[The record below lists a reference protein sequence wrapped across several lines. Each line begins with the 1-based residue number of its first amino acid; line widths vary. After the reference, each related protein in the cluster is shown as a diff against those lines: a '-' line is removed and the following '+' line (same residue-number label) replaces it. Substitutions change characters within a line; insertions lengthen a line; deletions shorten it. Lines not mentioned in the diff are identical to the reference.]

1 MMRNSEE
8 KRLQR
13 VVATVSA
20 ALFAVFSFLFVSV
33 YQAPL
38 LEAFYNS
45 IATGKL
51 QYNPWLV
58 GSIVSLSLTLVAL
71 WLNRFTGFKREWT
84 AMAYLPSSLILAFVT
99 DIDRTIYTGGGS
111 MKGWLLILAVVVPLY
126 ALFSF
131 MLRRMLF
138 ESIKSAAMSQ
148 NRMLWR
154 NLMLLLLQF
163 CLVGT
168 LSNSEE
174 NFKRETR
181 AASLYNAGM
190 VDKALK
196 VGYKSLDA
204 SRELTAM
211 RAYMLAGEGLL
222 GEHLFEYPQYYGVEG
237 LLFPCEQA
245 SPFVPDSVYSLIGAK
260 PADGESG
267 AAFFERV
274 AHADSANLVARDYY
288 LMSLLLDRR
297 LVKFKD
303 EVLAIYGAKGL
314 DALPKHYREALA
326 LYADIDTAAVKA
338 YAINDASML
347 KRLQR
352 MRAEEALHPDL
363 YVRSNYV
370 RRYYGNTYWWYFIYG
385 M

>member
-1 MMRNSEE
+1 MRNSEE

-20 ALFAVFSFLFVSV
+20 ALFVVFSFLFVAV

-45 IATGKL
+45 ISTGRL
-51 QYNPWLV
+51 QYNPWMV
-58 GSIVSLSLTLVAL
+58 GGIVSLSLTLLAL

-84 AMAYLPSSLILAFVT
+84 AMAYLPSSLILAFIT

-111 MKGWLLILAVVVPLY
+111 MKGWLLILAAVVPVY
-126 ALFSF
+126 AIFSF

-154 NLMLLLLQF
+154 NLMLLILQF

-181 AASLYNAGM
+181 VASFYNAGM
-190 VDKALK
+190 VDKALE
-196 VGYKSLDA
+196 VGYKSLNA

-211 RAYMLAGEGLL
+211 RAYLLANEGLL
-222 GEHLFEYPQYYGVEG
+222 GERVFEYPQYYGVEG
-237 LLFPCEQA
+237 LFFFSEQT
-245 SPFVPDSVYSLIGAK
+245 SPFVPDSVYSLIGATL
-260 PADGESG
+260 AEGES
-267 AAFFERV
+267 AVEFLERT
-274 AHADSANLVARDYY
+274 AYADSANVVARDYY
-288 LMSLLLDRR
+288 LTSLLLDRR

-314 DALPKHYREALA
+314 DALPKHYREALL
-326 LYADIDTAAVKA
+326 LYADIDTTAAGD
-338 YAINDASML
+338 YAINDATML
-347 KRLQR
+347 KRLHR
-352 MRAEEALHPDL
+352 LRAEEALHPDL

>member
-1 MMRNSEE
+1 MRNSEE

-20 ALFAVFSFLFVSV
+20 ALFVVFSFLFVAV

-45 IATGKL
+45 ISTGRL
-51 QYNPWLV
+51 QYNPWMV
-58 GSIVSLSLTLVAL
+58 GGIVSLSLTLLAL

-84 AMAYLPSSLILAFVT
+84 AMAYLPSSLILAFIT

-111 MKGWLLILAVVVPLY
+111 MKGWLLILAAVVPVY
-126 ALFSF
+126 AIFSF

-154 NLMLLLLQF
+154 NLMLLILQF

-181 AASLYNAGM
+181 VASFYNAGM
-190 VDKALK
+190 VDKALE
-196 VGYKSLDA
+196 VGYKSLNA

-211 RAYMLAGEGLL
+211 RAYLLANEGLL
-222 GEHLFEYPQYYGVEG
+222 GERVFEYPQYYGVEG
-237 LLFPCEQA
+237 LFFPSEQT
-245 SPFVPDSVYSLIGAK
+245 SPFVPDSVYSLIGAT
-260 PADGESG
+260 PAEGES
-267 AAFFERV
+267 AVEFLERTTY
-274 AHADSANLVARDYY
+274 ADSANVVARDYY
-288 LMSLLLDRR
+288 LTSLLLDRR

-314 DALPKHYREALA
+314 DALPKHYREALL
-326 LYADIDTAAVKA
+326 LYADIDTTAAGD
-338 YAINDASML
+338 YAINDATML

>member
-1 MMRNSEE
+1 MRNSEE

-20 ALFAVFSFLFVSV
+20 ALFVVFSFLFVAV

-45 IATGKL
+45 ISTGRL
-51 QYNPWLV
+51 QYNPWMV
-58 GSIVSLSLTLVAL
+58 GGIVSLSLTLLAL

-84 AMAYLPSSLILAFVT
+84 AMAYLPSSLILAFIT

-111 MKGWLLILAVVVPLY
+111 MKGWLLILAAVVPVY
-126 ALFSF
+126 AIFSF

-154 NLMLLLLQF
+154 NLMLLILQF

-181 AASLYNAGM
+181 VASFYNAGM
-190 VDKALK
+190 VDKALE
-196 VGYKSLDA
+196 VGYKSLNA

-211 RAYMLAGEGLL
+211 RAYLLANEGLL
-222 GEHLFEYPQYYGVEG
+222 GERVFEYPQYYGVEG
-237 LLFPCEQA
+237 LFFPSEQT
-245 SPFVPDSVYSLIGAK
+245 SPFVPDSVYSLIGAT
-260 PADGESG
+260 PAEGES
-267 AAFFERV
+267 AVEFLERTMY
-274 AHADSANLVARDYY
+274 ADSANVVARDYY
-288 LMSLLLDRR
+288 LTSLLLDRR

-314 DALPKHYREALA
+314 DALPKHYREALL
-326 LYADIDTAAVKA
+326 LYADIDTTAAGD
-338 YAINDASML
+338 YAINDATML

>member
-1 MMRNSEE
+1 MRNSEE

-20 ALFAVFSFLFVSV
+20 ALFVVFSFLFVAV

-45 IATGKL
+45 ISTGRL
-51 QYNPWLV
+51 QYNPWMV
-58 GSIVSLSLTLVAL
+58 GGIVSLSLTLLAL

-84 AMAYLPSSLILAFVT
+84 AMAYLPSSLILAFIT

-111 MKGWLLILAVVVPLY
+111 MKGWLLILAAVVPVY
-126 ALFSF
+126 AIFSF

-154 NLMLLLLQF
+154 NFMLLILQF

-181 AASLYNAGM
+181 VASFYNAGM
-190 VDKALK
+190 VDKALE
-196 VGYKSLDA
+196 VGYKSLNA

-211 RAYMLAGEGLL
+211 RAYLLANERLL
-222 GEHLFEYPQYYGVEG
+222 GERVFEYPQYYGVEG
-237 LLFPCEQA
+237 LFFPSEQT
-245 SPFVPDSVYSLIGAK
+245 SPFVPDSVYSLIGAT
-260 PADGESG
+260 PAEGES
-267 AAFFERV
+267 AVEFLERTTY
-274 AHADSANLVARDYY
+274 ADSANVVARDYY
-288 LMSLLLDRR
+288 LTSLLLDRR

-314 DALPKHYREALA
+314 DALPKHYREALL
-326 LYADIDTAAVKA
+326 LYADIDTTAAGD
-338 YAINDASML
+338 YAINDATML